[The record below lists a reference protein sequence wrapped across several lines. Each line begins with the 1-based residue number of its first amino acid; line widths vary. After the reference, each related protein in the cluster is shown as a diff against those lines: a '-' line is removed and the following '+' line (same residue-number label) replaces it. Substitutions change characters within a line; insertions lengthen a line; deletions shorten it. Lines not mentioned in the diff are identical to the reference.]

1 MARALKPLRL
11 EIRTGL
17 LRDIMF
23 VLAGEKVNITA
34 AHTQSTRQ
42 ENTATMLFTIEIGSL
57 DLLGRIL
64 GRRGLMPNPKGD
76 TLPIDILMDRIDGK
90 PVQKVELKG
99 NQPHSFD
106 EIPTDMIMGML
117 AGTVEIPE
125 HLLSLGES
133 GSGKESDTDA

>member
-1 MARALKPLRL
+1 MAYEKLVIATGARGCVALESAPRAGASFRVFLP
-11 EIRTGL
+11 EEPTWA
-17 LRDIMF
+17 D
-23 VLAGEKVNITA
+23 VQA
-34 AHTQSTRQ
+34 AMR
-42 ENTATMLFTIEIGSL
+42 
-57 DLLGRIL
+57 
-64 GRRGLMPNPKGD
+64 LMPNPKGD

-133 GSGKESDTDA
+133 GSGRESDKDA